1 VQTSVRYQVTWTA
14 SIAGRSAGPYPMGE
28 LVQPTK
34 SLRYLVEQAQPELLR
49 I

>member
-1 VQTSVRYQVTWTA
+1 MA

-28 LVQPTK
+28 LVQPMRFI
-34 SLRYLVEQAQPELLR
+34 RYQVEQAQPELLR